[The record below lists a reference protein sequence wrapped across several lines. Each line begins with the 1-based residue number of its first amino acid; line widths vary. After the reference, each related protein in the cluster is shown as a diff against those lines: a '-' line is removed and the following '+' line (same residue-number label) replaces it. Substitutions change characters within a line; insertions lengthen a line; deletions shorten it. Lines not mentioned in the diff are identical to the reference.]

1 MSEGS
6 PKAQQAWEKAK
17 KIAGQDIKRHLTS
30 KYSDEIITKYSSKI
44 NSLVTRYFS
53 SLPPHVVNTEGD
65 DLANV
70 ARIEFFETIKAW
82 DPARNEDVWPLA
94 FSRITGAMRDQI
106 RYITKASPTRLYNW
120 ITDAAYV
127 FMSIEEESSF
137 ESKVEASVVLD
148 EAMNQLERKERF
160 IVVSRFKHDKTFKEI
175 GDLIEL
181 SESQTTRVYKTAM
194 DRLKKI
200 IFEKGVRLSDT

>member
-1 MSEGS
+1 MSEGTL
-6 PKAQQAWEKAK
+6 KAQQAWEKAK
-17 KIAGQDIKRHLTS
+17 KIAGQDIKRHLTTT
-30 KYSDEIITKYSSKI
+30 YSDEILTKYSTKI
-44 NSLVTRYFS
+44 NSLVTCYFS

-82 DPARNEDVWPLA
+82 DPDRNQDVWPLA

-106 RYITKASPTRLYNW
+106 RYITKASPARLYNW

-127 FMSIEEESSF
+127 YMSIEEENSF
-137 ESKVEASVVLD
+137 ESKVEASVVID
-148 EAMNQLERKERF
+148 EAMNKLERKERF

-175 GDLIEL
+175 GDLIGL

-194 DRLKKI
+194 DLLKKI
-200 IFEKGVRLSDT
+200 ILEKGVHLSDT